1 MATQLRAADA
11 VHIYAEELGSQSKII
26 DVYVFD
32 TSGARLTHAAVLEWL
47 SARIAIVPIFRQRLR
62 RLPGD
67 LDYPYWDFDPFFD
80 LAAHVS
86 LSRFAGVGWDMLSE
100 LLGEIVDG
108 PVSLNRPPWELHVIT
123 GVARVDGIPDGAAV
137 AVLKFHHCVGDATA
151 TVGLARALFAGE
163 SADDEGAADATAVAS
178 RTRMLGSAVRRSP
191 ANAVRLASGLTQLRK
206 DTRTIA
212 EAADRGEVVPPQR
225 TWPVTRF
232 NRMLT
237 SSTAIELVRFDLAA
251 VDEIR
256 AAVPGATVNDVA
268 LSVIGGALRAYL
280 GETGELPDTS
290 LGARVPRSVRSL
302 QSSDA
307 GNQFVVLS
315 VNLHTDVA
323 DPLQRLREVFLS
335 AQAEKRRLEHPAVL
349 RTESVLGEVPAPY
362 LKAAM
367 KADARAVVARAD
379 AEVPGGNTLV
389 SNVARGAGKDLH
401 FCSAPAV
408 DAFGVLPVADGAGVS
423 HFVASMANRV
433 TITVTADRE
442 LLPDLD
448 RYVGILRDSFDELAR
463 GCGVDRQISVET
475 A

>member
-11 VHIYAEELGSQSKII
+11 VHIYAEELGAQSKII

-62 RLPGD
+62 RVPGD
-67 LDYPYWDFDPFFD
+67 LDYPYWDFDPSFD
-80 LAAHVS
+80 LEAHVS
-86 LSRFAGVGWDMLSE
+86 LSRFTGVGWDMLSE

-123 GVARVDGIPDGAAV
+123 GVAGVDGIPDGAAV

-163 SADDEGAADATAVAS
+163 SVDDEGAADATAVAS

-225 TWPVTRF
+225 SWPVTRF

-237 SSTAIELVRFDLAA
+237 SGTAIERVRFDIAA
-251 VDEIR
+251 VDSIR
-256 AAVPGATVNDVA
+256 AAVPGATVNDVV

-280 GETGELPDTS
+280 SETGELPDVS

-323 DPLQRLREVFLS
+323 DPLQRLHEVYLS
-335 AQAEKRRLEHPAVL
+335 TRAEKRRLEHPAVL

-367 KADARAVVARAD
+367 KADARDVAARA
-379 AEVPGGNTLV
+379 AVEIAGGNTLV
-389 SNVARGAGKDLH
+389 SNVARGDGDDLY
-401 FCSAPAV
+401 FCGATAL
-408 DAFGVLPVADGAGVS
+408 DAFGVLPVADRAALS
-423 HFVASMANRV
+423 HFIASMAHQLTVAV
-433 TITVTADRE
+433 TVDRDAMPE
-442 LLPDLD
+442 LDEYMRL
-448 RYVGILRDSFDELAR
+448 LRHSFAQLAR
-463 GCGVDRQISVET
+463 GSGVVRGVGGVP